1 MSLRRSLLILLLTLT
16 VCGLAVAAMWK
27 FVPLAEPTLLAFGF
41 APLLYVGA
49 DLFWWRWRSEV
60 VRRLGASTSVE
71 RMAAQVSLPRRAA
84 RTIFFALALLLSGLS
99 MARPQ
104 WGERA
109 REIRREG
116 IDLVIAID
124 VSRSMLADDVSPTRL
139 GAAKREVDA
148 LLRELDGDRVGLVV
162 FSGVGFVQS
171 PLTSDYGAIRLYLDR
186 LDPEK
191 MPVQGTA
198 IGRAIEESQKL
209 LTGNGAAGFSR
220 AASQVVVV
228 LTDGEDHEGDPVAA
242 ARKASGD
249 RMHVYTIGVGT
260 DAGARIPLR
269 NPDGS
274 VNGYLTDR
282 QGNVVQT
289 RLVEDQLKAI
299 ATAGDGKY
307 ARYAGDQ
314 SIAGFL
320 LNEIDSFDA
329 AELSSL
335 LRREREEQFG
345 WFAGLALLFA
355 LLGLGIGDARR
366 LAPVAAALLLL
377 SGCSD
382 ALMHQDPVVA
392 DALALRAAKNHEGAA
407 SRVEEAGEEA
417 RKQAEYDYDRGLILM
432 DAGKLLEARDALLKA
447 LRVGDSKK
455 QVEVLVALGNLLMAD
470 KAYDDAIERYTRA
483 LRLDPENEAA
493 RRNLEIALLRK
504 FPRCGALEDKQEE
517 NDTAETAKP
526 LSAKFFKG
534 EVKPE
539 EAKQDPAAPTQQPA
553 DEAQLVA
560 CGGDADWMALPVLPG
575 SRVEVTIRFKR
586 LREDTGSSPPPDF
599 ISPSAV
605 AIALYSGDTQNPL
618 AVDEGRS
625 SPTDRIPAA
634 SVTRTL
640 SVDVGDTKV
649 ALLRVFIAP
658 GLEMSYVPSVEI
670 LPPCSA
676 MEDRF
681 ESNNSAAEATSAD
694 TGEYEARI
702 CNGNPDW
709 YGANLQPGDT
719 LFVDLPPTPLRA
731 GSGEKGA
738 GSMTVRRREGAGK
751 ISEEAVIAGQSGYSF
766 QVEAGARGSRALFE
780 VQGDAGA
787 EGPYRFEVARFAA
800 CPVGN
805 DKNEPNDLPEKATT
819 VDLQRGPLLHQR
831 ICDGDVDWFVLDLPE
846 PEHEGS
852 GEPPPTR
859 RFSAAATWKGGPRA
873 ANVRVYNPATG
884 EQLAASPPAAAGADA
899 KAPGSGVIA
908 SAQIASSIKQVR
920 VVVDGAPGF
929 YDLSFP
935 DIKPPP
941 PPPSDGDEQQSDQSD
956 KGDKGQEGDDKGQPE
971 NQQEGDKG
979 DKQDG
984 EPQSQAG
991 DEGANPERGSEQAAA
1006 PGSEAEKKQKLLQ
1019 LLNSLD
1025 PGDTNLQLQQALQN
1039 MPETYIEKEW

>member
-1 MSLRRSLLILLLTLT
+1 MSLGRTLSLLALTLL
-16 VCGLAVAAMWK
+16 VCGLAVGAVWQ
-27 FVPLAEPTLLAFGF
+27 FVPLAEPEKLFFGF
-41 APLLYVGA
+41 APVLYVGA
-49 DLFWWRWRSEV
+49 DLLWWRWRSSV
-60 VRRLGASTSVE
+60 VAKLGASLSVE

-84 RTIFFALALLLSGLS
+84 RTIFFALALLLAGLS
-99 MARPQ
+99 LARPQ

-109 REIRREG
+109 REIKRQG

-198 IGRAIEESQKL
+198 IGRALDESQKL
-209 LTGNGAAGFSR
+209 LTGNGSPGFSR
-220 AASQVVVV
+220 AGSQLVVV

-242 ARKASGD
+242 ARKASAD
-249 RMHVYTIGVGT
+249 KMHVYTVGFGT

-274 VNGYLTDR
+274 VNGYLSDR

-314 SIAGFL
+314 SIAGYL

-345 WFAGLALLFA
+345 WFVALALFFA
-355 LLGLGIGDARR
+355 LLGLAIGDARR
-366 LAPVAAALLLL
+366 ALPIAAMVLLLT
-377 SGCSD
+377 GCSD
-382 ALMHQDPVVA
+382 LLTRQDPVVA
-392 DALALRAAKNHEGAA
+392 DALALRGVKNHEAA
-407 SRVEEAGEEA
+407 AARIEEAGEEA
-417 RKQAEYDYDRGLILM
+417 RKQAEYDYDRGLVLM

-447 LRVGDSKK
+447 LRVAAPSK
-455 QVEVLVALGNLLMAD
+455 QVDVLVALGNLLMVD
-470 KAYDDAIERYTRA
+470 EAYDDAIERFTRA
-483 LRLDPENEAA
+483 LRIDPANAAA
-493 RRNLEIALLRK
+493 RRNLEIALLKK

-526 LSAKFFKG
+526 LPAKFFQG

-539 EAKQDPAAPTQQPA
+539 EAQPDPADPSQKPA

-560 CGGDADWMALPVLPG
+560 CGGDADWLALPVVPG
-575 SRVEVTIRFKR
+575 ARVEITVKFKR

-599 ISPSAV
+599 IAASAV
-605 AIALYSGDTQNPL
+605 AIALYGEDPENPL
-618 AVDEGRS
+618 AVDEGRNAA
-625 SPTDRIPAA
+625 TDKIPAA
-634 SVTRTL
+634 SVTRTI
-640 SVDVGDTKV
+640 SVSVGASKV

-658 GLEMSYVPSVEI
+658 GLEMSYVPAVEVI
-670 LPPCSA
+670 PPCSA
-676 MEDRF
+676 MEDRY
-681 ESNNSAAEATSAD
+681 ESNNDASSATSAD
-694 TGEYEARI
+694 SGGYEARI
-702 CNGNPDW
+702 CAGNPDW

-719 LFVDLPPTPLRA
+719 LFVDIPPASLR
-731 GSGEKGA
+731 GGDGTKGK
-738 GSMTVRRREGAGK
+738 GSMTVSQRTGAAGK
-751 ISEEAVIAGQSGYSF
+751 PVDSAVIGAKAGYSF
-766 QVEAGARGSRALFE
+766 QAEGGIRGAKVLFE
-780 VQGDAGA
+780 MTGDAGA
-787 EGPYRFEVARFAA
+787 EGAYKLDMTRFAA

-805 DKNEPNDLPEKATT
+805 DKNEPNDLPDNATT
-819 VDLQRGPLLHQR
+819 VDLARGPLLHQR
-831 ICDGDVDWFVLDLPE
+831 LCDSDVDWFVVDLPE
-846 PEHEGS
+846 PEKEGS

-859 RFSAAATWKGGPRA
+859 PFSAAASWRGAPRA
-873 ANVRVYNPATG
+873 VTIRVYNPATG
-884 EQLAASPPAAAGADA
+884 EQLAASAPVDPAAAPDQSGHA
-899 KAPGSGVIA
+899 GVIA
-908 SAQIASSIKQVR
+908 SAEIASSVKQVR
-920 VVVDGAPGF
+920 VVVDGAQGF

-935 DIKPPP
+935 DLKPPP
-941 PPPSDGDEQQSDQSD
+941 PPPSDGDKQQSDQSD
-956 KGDKGQEGDDKGQPE
+956 QGDQGDPKEQEGDGEKKP
-971 NQQEGDKG
+971 
-979 DKQDG
+979 G
-984 EPQSQAG
+984 EPEQQKPDGAQAAKP
-991 DEGANPERGSEQAAA
+991 EGEEEAQAANPTPEE
-1006 PGSEAEKKQKLLQ
+1006 EKKKKLMQ

-1025 PGDTNLQLQQALQN
+1025 PGDTNLQLQQALEK

>member
-1 MSLRRSLLILLLTLT
+1 MSLQRLFALLALTALL
-16 VCGLAVAAMWK
+16 CGLAVAAVWQ
-27 FVPLAEPTLLAFGF
+27 FLPLAEPEKLVFGF

-49 DLFWWRWRSEV
+49 DLLWWRWRYGV
-60 VRRLGASTSVE
+60 VAKLGASLSVE

-84 RTIFFALALLLSGLS
+84 RTIFFALALLLAGLS
-99 MARPQ
+99 LARPQ

-109 REIRREG
+109 REIKRQG
-116 IDLVIAID
+116 IDLVVAID
-124 VSRSMLADDVSPTRL
+124 VSRSMLADDVSPSRL

-198 IGRAIEESQKL
+198 IGRALEESHKL
-209 LTGNGAAGFSR
+209 LTGNGNPDFARAG
-220 AASQVVVV
+220 SQLVVV

-242 ARKASGD
+242 ARKASAD
-249 RMHVYTIGVGT
+249 KMHVYTVGFGT

-274 VNGYLTDR
+274 VSGYLSDR

-289 RLVEDQLKAI
+289 RLVEDQLRAI

-307 ARYAGDQ
+307 VRYAGDQ
-314 SIAGFL
+314 SIAGYL

-345 WFAGLALLFA
+345 WFVALGLLFA
-355 LLGLGIGDARR
+355 LLGLAIGDARR
-366 LAPVAAALLLL
+366 ALPAVAMLLML

-382 ALMHQDPVVA
+382 LLTRQDPVVE
-392 DALALRAAKNHEGAA
+392 DALQLRAVKNHEAA
-407 SRVEEAGEEA
+407 AARIDEAGEEA
-417 RKQAEYDYDRGLILM
+417 RKQAEYDYDRGLVLM
-432 DAGKLLEARDALLKA
+432 DAGKMLEARDALLKA
-447 LRVGDSKK
+447 LRVAEPAK
-455 QVEVLVALGNLLMAD
+455 QVQVLVALGNLLMAD
-470 KAYDDAIERYTRA
+470 EAYDDAIERFTRA
-483 LRLDPENEAA
+483 LRIDPTSAAA
-493 RRNLEIALLRK
+493 RRNLEIALLKK

-517 NDTAETAKP
+517 NDSPESAKP
-526 LSAKFFKG
+526 LSTKFFKG

-539 EAKQDPAAPTQQPA
+539 EAQTDPADPAAKPA

-560 CGGDADWMALPVLPG
+560 CGGDADWLALPAVPG
-575 SRVEVTIRFKR
+575 ARVEVTVKFKR

-599 ISPSAV
+599 IPSSAV
-605 AIALYSGDTQNPL
+605 AIALYGEDPENPI

-625 SPTDRIPAA
+625 ATTEKVPAA
-634 SVTRTL
+634 SVTRVI
-640 SVDVGDTKV
+640 SAEVGASKV

-681 ESNNSAAEATSAD
+681 ESNNDAASATSAD
-694 TGEYEARI
+694 TGSYEARI
-702 CNGNPDW
+702 CSGNPDW
-709 YGANLQPGDT
+709 FGASLQPGDT
-719 LFVDLPPTPLRA
+719 LFVDVPPASLRGGDGTK
-731 GSGEKGA
+731 GSGA
-738 GSMTVRRREGAGK
+738 LTIAQRAAPAGK
-751 ISEEAVIAGQSGYSF
+751 PVESAVISGQAGHGF
-766 QVEAGARGSRALFE
+766 QVEADKRGGRVFFE
-780 VQGDAGA
+780 VVGNAGA
-787 EGPYRFEVARFAA
+787 EGAYKFEVARFPA

-805 DKNEPNDLPEKATT
+805 DKNEPNDLPDNATA
-819 VDLQRGPLLHQR
+819 VDLSKGPLLHQR
-831 ICDGDVDWFVLDLPE
+831 LCESDVDWFVVDLPE
-846 PEHEGS
+846 PEKEGS

-859 RFSAAATWKGGPRA
+859 PFSAAATWRGEQRP
-873 ANVRVYNPATG
+873 VTIRVYNPATG
-884 EQLAASPPAAAGADA
+884 EQLAASVPGEPGADTA
-899 KAPGSGVIA
+899 NSGLAGVIA
-908 SAQIASSIKQVR
+908 AAEIASNIKQVR
-920 VVVDGAPGF
+920 VVVDGAQGF

-935 DIKPPP
+935 DLKPPP
-941 PPPSDGDEQQSDQSD
+941 PPPQDGDQQQSDQSD
-956 KGDKGQEGDDKGQPE
+956 
-971 NQQEGDKG
+971 EGDKG
-979 DKQDG
+979 DPEQQQGDGEQKPG
-984 EPQSQAG
+984 EPQQDKQDEAQAAKP
-991 DEGANPERGSEQAAA
+991 EGEEEAQAANPTPEEEQ
-1006 PGSEAEKKQKLLQ
+1006 KKKLMQ

-1025 PGDTNLQLQQALQN
+1025 PGDTNLQLQQALEK